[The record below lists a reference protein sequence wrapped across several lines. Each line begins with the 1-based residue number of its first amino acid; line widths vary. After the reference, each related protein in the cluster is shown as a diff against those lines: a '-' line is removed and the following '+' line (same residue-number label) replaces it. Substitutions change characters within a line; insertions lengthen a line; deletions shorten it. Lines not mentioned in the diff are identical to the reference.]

1 MIIVPQGAQS
11 HKKAGPYSPVL
22 EVEGKK
28 LVLISGCAAQD
39 LEGRV
44 VGDTIEEQTE
54 RTILN
59 CEAQLN
65 QAGCKLSDVFK
76 VTVYMKDLAHWN
88 RFNAVYAKYM
98 TEPLPVRTAIQV
110 GLLEGIQVEIEMWA
124 IKE

>member
-1 MIIVPQGAQS
+1 M
-11 HKKAGPYSPVL
+11 
-22 EVEGKK
+22 
-28 LVLISGCAAQD
+28 
-39 LEGRV
+39 EGRV

-54 RTILN
+54 KTILN
-59 CEAQLN
+59 CEAQLHK
-65 QAGCKLSDVFK
+65 AACKLSDVFK
-76 VTVYMKDLAHWN
+76 VTVYMRDLANWN